1 MKVKNFIN
9 GLPHKIQDDHD
20 VWCVIALAKKMT
32 QSTPHFMTISHKER
46 KITFQKKGSK
56 EQ

>member
-9 GLPHKIQDDHD
+9 GLPHKIQDNHD
-20 VWCVIALAKKMT
+20 VWYVITLAKKMT
-32 QSTPHFMTISHKER
+32 QSTPYYMTISHKER
-46 KITFQKKGSK
+46 KVAFQKQGSK